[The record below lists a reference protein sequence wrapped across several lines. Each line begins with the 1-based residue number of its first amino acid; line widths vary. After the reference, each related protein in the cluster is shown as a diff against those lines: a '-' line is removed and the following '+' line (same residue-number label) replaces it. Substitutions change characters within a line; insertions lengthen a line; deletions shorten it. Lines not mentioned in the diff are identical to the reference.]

1 MEDIYKRSLAG
12 EITKEDALKL
22 VNSNPFQLFDV
33 ADRLRQ
39 EIVGDEVTFVANK
52 AIDITDHC
60 MIECAFCSFRDHIG
74 YEITTDEV
82 LQSIGEAKE
91 I

>member
-1 MEDIYKRSLAG
+1 MHKIKVDSMMEDIYKRSLAG

-39 EIVGDEVTFVANK
+39 EIVG
-52 AIDITDHC
+52 
-60 MIECAFCSFRDHIG
+60 
-74 YEITTDEV
+74 
-82 LQSIGEAKE
+82 
-91 I
+91 